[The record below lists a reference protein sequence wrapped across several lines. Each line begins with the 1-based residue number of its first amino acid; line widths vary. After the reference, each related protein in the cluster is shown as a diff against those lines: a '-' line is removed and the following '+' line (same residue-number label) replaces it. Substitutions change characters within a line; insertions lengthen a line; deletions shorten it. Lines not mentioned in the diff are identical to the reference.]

1 MKGFGSRTGN
11 RRVATERPGRSI
23 RDFLRAGA
31 RLASKLGRNT
41 RGVIALKFALAVP
54 GLAVLVLGGVDLYAV
69 QADRA
74 KLQDIADA
82 AALAGARELG
92 LAVADSGPEGRA
104 MAYIQGQLSEW
115 AHGPQTITPTV
126 DVVTLEGGE
135 RALRAVIDANRLS
148 FFGNM
153 LPPGGWNMHAEATAT
168 SIAVTP
174 LCVLTHG
181 ASRDKTL
188 NVKDSAQIRAP
199 ACLVHSNRDIAV
211 EGVARLTAAA
221 VQSVSRATGS
231 IFPAPSTDA
240 PPIEDPFAGLNLTS
254 GTPLQTTTGCAV
266 NRLPLTVSSG
276 RHNLSAGI
284 HCNAII
290 VQGTAEVVLGPGE
303 HWFLGGAL
311 VVKENGRLIGEN
323 VVLFFG
329 SRGKFDFTDHAQVNL
344 SGRRT
349 GEYAGLVMVASRD
362 NRQDFI
368 ISSDNVESL
377 LGVIYVPS
385 ATLIVEG
392 SAAVAR
398 ESAWTVVVAQ
408 TLQLKGSPQLFIN
421 ANYRG
426 SDVPVPEGVGPSSGG
441 SRLIN

>member
-1 MKGFGSRTGN
+1 M
-11 RRVATERPGRSI
+11 

-31 RLASKLGRNT
+31 RFASKLGHNT

-115 AHGPQTITPTV
+115 AHGPQSITPTV
-126 DVVTLEGGE
+126 EVVTLAGGE
-135 RALRAVIDANRLS
+135 RALRAALNANRLS

-211 EGVARLTAAA
+211 EGVARLSAAA

-231 IFPAPSTDA
+231 ISPAAATGA
-240 PPIEDPFAGLNLTS
+240 VPIDDPFAGVNLTT
-254 GTPLQTTTGCAV
+254 GTPFQTSGSCSGRQPV
-266 NRLPLTVSSG
+266 TVSSG
-276 RHNLSAGI
+276 RHNLPAGV
-284 HCNAII
+284 HCNAVI
-290 VQGTAEVVLGPGE
+290 VQGTAEVTLGPGE
-303 HWFLGGAL
+303 HWFVGGAF
-311 VVKENGRLIGEN
+311 VVKENGRVAGQD

-329 SRGKFDFTDHAQVNL
+329 RQGKFDFTDHAQVRL
-344 SGRRT
+344 SGRRS
-349 GEYAGLVMVASRD
+349 GPYAGLVMVASRD
-362 NRQDFI
+362 NTQDFV

-377 LGVIYVPS
+377 LGVIYVPNS
-385 ATLIVEG
+385 TLIVEG
-392 SAAVAR
+392 SADVAR

-408 TLQLKGSPQLFIN
+408 TLLLKGSPALYIN

-441 SRLIN
+441 SRLIQ